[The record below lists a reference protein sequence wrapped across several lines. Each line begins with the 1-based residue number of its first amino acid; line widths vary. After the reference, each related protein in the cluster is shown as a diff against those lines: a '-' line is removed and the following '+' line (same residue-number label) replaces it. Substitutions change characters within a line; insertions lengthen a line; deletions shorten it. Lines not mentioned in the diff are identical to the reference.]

1 MAMIE
6 TEESELT
13 DDKTEK
19 PQDRKTAF
27 PDCGGPRP
35 LFAQQSALSQ
45 QKPVESGLP
54 NETPALSSFSDKPFH
69 STPTA
74 LGAEAT
80 PNSLVF
86 PAYPIHPEDG
96 TEYAGLYPSN
106 YDDSAVASVSAAYQP
121 DRSMQNVSPSAQ
133 PNLPDPPHPAAYETC
148 FAKALDAPS
157 STDMHFE
164 ECSTMSSDEIPASS
178 SPVLSDEY
186 QSEFTPSVFHAPK
199 ASSIEPSGM
208 ESSAEPSGAVSS
220 SAIADAN
227 PQPVLSLTDEELEA
241 LPDSGDA
248 DFGTLRATLMALQ
261 QQIRAAKIPVVIVFE
276 GWDAAGKG
284 TLLAKLIE
292 GLDPRGYQVYPI
304 HKLSAVEDRYPT
316 MRQYWVKMPS
326 QGNISLFCSSW
337 YREVTSACFENRAA
351 RHSLRQRYEEI
362 VNMDSQLVCDGVLM
376 IKFFLHIS
384 RKEQKKRFK
393 TLESKKN
400 TRWRVTVDDWEQNDR
415 YEDYL
420 RLYDAMIAR
429 THFDGAPWHI
439 LQSDD
444 TSGCVSQIYGIVI
457 DAFQAAIKD
466 REDNL
471 RAWDT
476 PFLPHLESLPAVT
489 FPPLETFDP
498 EQVLTEPYKPALDKA
513 QKCLWKL
520 QNELYKRKIP
530 LIVCFEGW
538 DAAGKGGAIRRLSAS
553 LDPRGFDV
561 VPISAPT
568 PLEKS
573 HHHLWRFY
581 QSLPRDGHVAIFDRT
596 WYGRVM
602 VERIE
607 GFCTESQWKRAYEEI
622 NRFEEE
628 LAAHGTVLCKFW
640 LQIDNGTQLIRF
652 EERQN
657 TPEKQWK
664 ITDEDWRNRAKWP
677 QYEAA
682 VNEMLQKT
690 NTANAPWTVIEANN
704 KQFARLK
711 VLQTVI
717 AAVESRLEKD

>member
-1 MAMIE
+1 MIE

-13 DDKTEK
+13 DDKMK
-19 PQDRKTAF
+19 NPNDRQTAF
-27 PDCGGPRP
+27 PDRGDLFP
-35 LFAQQSALSQ
+35 LFAQQSAPFQ
-45 QKPVESGLP
+45 QIPVESGLP
-54 NETPALSSFSDKPFH
+54 YETPAPSSCADKTPQ

-80 PNSLVF
+80 PHPLVF

-96 TEYAGLYPSN
+96 AEYAGLYQSN
-106 YDDSAVASVSAAYQP
+106 YDDSAVTSVSGVYQP
-121 DRSMQNVSPSAQ
+121 ERNTQDVAQ
-133 PNLPDPPHPAAYETC
+133 FTQLNLPDPPHLAAYEPC
-148 FAKALDAPS
+148 FAKTLDASS
-157 STDMHFE
+157 STNLHFE
-164 ECSTMSSDEIPASS
+164 ECGTMPSDEIPASN

-186 QSEFTPSVFHAPK
+186 QSEFTPSVYHAPK
-199 ASSIEPSGM
+199 TSSVEPSGM
-208 ESSAEPSGAVSS
+208 ENNLEPSGTVSP

-227 PQPVLSLTDEELEA
+227 PEPVLSLTDEELEA
-241 LPDSGDA
+241 LPVSGDA

-304 HKLSAVEDRYPT
+304 HKLSAVEDRYPI

-362 VNMDSQLVCDGVLM
+362 VNMESQLVCDGVLM

-384 RKEQKKRFK
+384 RKEQKKRLK
-393 TLESKKN
+393 ALESKKN

-444 TSGCVSQIYGIVI
+444 TSGCISQIYGTVI
-457 DAFQAAIKD
+457 DAFRTALKD

-476 PFLPHLESLPAVT
+476 PFLPHLESLPVAT

-498 EQVLTEPYKPALDKA
+498 EQVLTEPYKPALDQA
-513 QKCLWKL
+513 QKRLWKL

-622 NRFEEE
+622 NHFEAE
-628 LAAHGTVLCKFW
+628 LTTHGSVLCKFW
-640 LQIDNGTQLIRF
+640 LQIDNDTQLTRF

-657 TPEKQWK
+657 TPDKQWK

-677 QYEAA
+677 QYETA
-682 VNEMLQKT
+682 VSEMLQKT
-690 NTANAPWTVIEANN
+690 NTASAPWTVIEANN